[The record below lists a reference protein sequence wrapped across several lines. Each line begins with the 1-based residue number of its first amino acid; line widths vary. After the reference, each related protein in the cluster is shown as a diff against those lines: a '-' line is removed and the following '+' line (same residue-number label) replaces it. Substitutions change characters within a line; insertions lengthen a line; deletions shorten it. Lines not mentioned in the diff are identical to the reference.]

1 MNTREF
7 STRPLAPKPLAAAGR
22 FKRIDGGHARW
33 ANQAYRSGPLLHADG
48 ARLDWQAGGHW
59 TPHASLRLMAGSE
72 RLTLQLESLPALAS
86 FLTGP
91 FDAWPEEE
99 WCLLVEIAAAPLLDL
114 LVQALRQP
122 LSVAQVHIGLL
133 LEPAPAP
140 PRAGLS
146 FAYRRCAAAP
156 PVHGRL
162 VCERP
167 AALALAPCPDE
178 GWERWHGL
186 PLPLRLGCG
195 QARIAARALARVR
208 VGDVLRSSVAM
219 PADPPQFALLLGERT
234 IALVRPGI
242 DPSFRHHLEIA
253 SMSTTSHEAAGSEDI
268 GEMDAIGEIAV
279 DVRYEIG
286 GQSLTLKELNGLRL
300 GLVIPLGFDPLQ
312 ACVTIR
318 ANGTVVGQGELVVV
332 DEELA
337 VRITRWTAAAHA

>member
-1 MNTREF
+1 MNIRDL
-7 STRPLAPKPLAAAGR
+7 PPKPVAAAGR
-22 FKRIDGGHARW
+22 VKRIDGDLARW
-33 ANQAYRSGPLLHADG
+33 ANQAYRSGALLHADG
-48 ARLDWQAGGHW
+48 ARLDWQAGHQW

-91 FDAWPEEE
+91 FDAWPQEE

-114 LVQALRQP
+114 LAQALRQP

-133 LEPAPAP
+133 LEPALAP
-140 PRAGLS
+140 PRPGLS
-146 FAYRRCAAAP
+146 FAYRRDADAP

-167 AALALAPCPDE
+167 AALALAPCPDDD
-178 GWERWHGL
+178 WARWHGL

-195 QARIAARALARVR
+195 QARIAARALAQVR

-219 PADPPQFALLLGERT
+219 PAEPPQFALLLGART

-253 SMSTTSHEAAGSEDI
+253 SMSTTSHQAAGSGD
-268 GEMDAIGEIAV
+268 MDGIGEIAV

-286 GQSLTLKELNGLRL
+286 GQSLTLKELNGLRP
-300 GLVIPLGFDPLQ
+300 GLVIPLGVDPLQ
-312 ACVTIR
+312 ECVTIR
-318 ANGTVVGQGELVVV
+318 ANGMAVGQGELVVV